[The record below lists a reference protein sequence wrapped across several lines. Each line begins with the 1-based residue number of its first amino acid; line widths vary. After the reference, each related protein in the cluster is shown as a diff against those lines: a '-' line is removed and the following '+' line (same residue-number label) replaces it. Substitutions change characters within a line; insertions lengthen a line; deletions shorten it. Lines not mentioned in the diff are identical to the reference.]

1 MADDWSKKPTKEQ
14 AEKAKKALT
23 ALLRQDQ
30 NKTCADCGAKTPTWA
45 SVNVGCFICLRCSG
59 VHRNMGV
66 HITKV
71 KSVTLDDWMPGW
83 VKALDENGNARVNA
97 MYEGFYFLR
106 LIAGTNLFIL
116 EFSTNPFMLSY
127 EAKLPPG
134 QKINEQSAQGTLEQ
148 FIRDKYDGKR
158 WFDASAVPA
167 AAPSSAPS
175 QHFDPA
181 PAAAPRPQPQPQPAA
196 VAPQAPQSN
205 FFDFGG
211 SAPAPAPARAA
222 APVAQSGGLL
232 DDLLG
237 TSSAAPSGFDAH
249 VDHKPKAS
257 TADIMGM
264 YKAQGMGGMQ
274 GQQGFG
280 GQGMGGMQGQQGF
293 GGQGMGG
300 MQGQQGFGGQGMG
313 GMQMG
318 GMRPQMQGMQGGMGM
333 GMVRLN
339 CLLFDHFCLLMTA
352 CRART

>member
-1 MADDWSKKPTKEQ
+1 M
-14 AEKAKKALT
+14 
-23 ALLRQDQ
+23 
-30 NKTCADCGAKTPTWA
+30 
-45 SVNVGCFICLRCSG
+45 
-59 VHRNMGV
+59 H
-66 HITKV
+66 
-71 KSVTLDDWMPGW
+71 
-83 VKALDENGNARVNA
+83 
-97 MYEGFYFLR
+97 
-106 LIAGTNLFIL
+106 LIAFTNIFIL
-116 EFSTNPFMLSY
+116 EVITHPFMLSY

-167 AAPSSAPS
+167 AAPSSAPA
-175 QHFDPA
+175 QHFAPA

-211 SAPAPAPARAA
+211 SAPAPAPAAARAA

-237 TSSAAPSGFDAH
+237 TSSASPSGFDAP
-249 VDHKPKAS
+249 VDHRPKAS

-264 YKAQGMGGMQ
+264 YKA
-274 GQQGFG
+274 
-280 GQGMGGMQGQQGF
+280 QGMGGMQGQQGF

-333 GMVRLN
+333 VRQTVY
-339 CLLFDHFCLLMTA
+339 CLIITLS
-352 CRART
+352 